1 MKKALLR
8 YGGRCSALM
17 GGVNYRR
24 AMRWG
29 ARLGGGL
36 FGDHFKFRSGGVVA
50 SVLCVEGHEADV
62 AAFDGAGE
70 GDCLLRCAF
79 VECAFGYGLAPLAAV
94 GADVDFV
101 VFDCAGGVAVL
112 AREVVDAFDGLRFSG
127 VEVDPV
133 GVGCYGD
140 GIHGVPDGGRV
151 AVGEVGGFA
160 VVGFLAAG
168 VGGLCGDGLDARECH
183 RCVDGGGVLEPCLD
197 GAALFEGEWGCV
209 EARPARCAVGV
220 EDFGRGV
227 GRRDGELA

>member
-1 MKKALLR
+1 MKKALRR

-17 GGVNYRR
+17 SGVDHGR

-29 ARLGGGL
+29 ARWGWGGL
-36 FGDHFKFRSGGVVA
+36 FGDHFKFGSGGVVA
-50 SVLCVEGHEADV
+50 SVLCAEGHEADV

-70 GDCLLRCAF
+70 GDSLLRCAF
-79 VECAFGYGLAPLAAV
+79 VEGAFGYGLAPLAAV

-112 AREVVDAFDGLRFSG
+112 TREVGDAFDGLRFSG

-133 GVGCYGD
+133 GIGCYGD

-168 VGGLCGDGLDARECH
+168 VGGLCGDGFDARECH
-183 RCVDGGGVLEPCLD
+183 RCVDCGCVFEPCLD
-197 GAALFEGEWGCV
+197 GAALLEGEWGCV
-209 EARPARCAVGV
+209 EARPARCSVGV

-227 GRRDGELA
+227 GR